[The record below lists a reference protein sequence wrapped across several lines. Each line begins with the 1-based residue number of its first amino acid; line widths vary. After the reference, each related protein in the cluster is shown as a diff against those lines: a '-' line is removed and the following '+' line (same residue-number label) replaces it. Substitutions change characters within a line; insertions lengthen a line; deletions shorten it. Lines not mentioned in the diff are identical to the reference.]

1 MLTKG
6 MKIKLVKPMGVFTNV
21 GEVCEIVEVV
31 DNTIAFT
38 FGANGVH
45 LGVMNYDE
53 FEKYFEIYEE
63 PEEIEAV
70 TVDPEYIE
78 YLIEKSD
85 ITVDTKYD
93 KCTVVTVKLPNG
105 FVISE
110 SSPCVNPAIYDKE
123 MVIEVCMNRIK
134 EKLFE
139 LEAYKLQWDLYEA
152 HEAEVDSP
160 CGFDCYLDDECHGC
174 GMCE

>member
-1 MLTKG
+1 MMLTKG

-21 GEVCEIVEVV
+21 GEVCEIIEVV

-63 PEEIEAV
+63 PEEEVKAV
-70 TVDPEYIE
+70 VVDPEYIE

-85 ITVDTKYD
+85 VTIDTNLD
-93 KCTVVTVKLPNG
+93 CTVVTVKLPNG

-110 SSPCVNPAIYDKE
+110 FSPYNKE
-123 MVIEVCMNRIK
+123 KGIEICMNRIS

-160 CGFDCYLDDECHGC
+160 CGFDCYLNDECHGC